1 MKIYVLSIFM
11 LISVGLSAQT
21 GTKINSERSGDWDKN
36 GGGWNNPTWNQDAPS
51 STNNIYDTI
60 VIEDN
65 DEVKLTGDVDLSG
78 RVDANGNVKPIYL
91 VVKGTLNMGGYS
103 GFFTGAE
110 YHLYLPTGSA
120 ISVRS
125 SGTITGNSGSPI
137 MGGSS
142 QDDKIYIGT
151 EVVYSASG
159 GSVSDTYLRESGS
172 NTDLPVELLSFD
184 SEVNKKSI
192 NVYWQTASELDSD
205 YFELE
210 RSADGENWEVLGR
223 LAAAGNS
230 NTLLDYSFID
240 QNPLMGDNYYRLH
253 QVDFDGKDEYF
264 GPIYQRYANE
274 ELNVQIRVYPN
285 PNTDGQLTIKMNS
298 NMMLGDV
305 IEIYDVAGRLQK
317 TITVS
322 EEINTMQL
330 NISDLKK
337 GVYIIRY
344 QNQEIQLTER
354 LIIQ

>member
-1 MKIYVLSIFM
+1 
-11 LISVGLSAQT
+11 
-21 GTKINSERSGDWDKN
+21 
-36 GGGWNNPTWNQDAPS
+36 
-51 STNNIYDTI
+51 
-60 VIEDN
+60 
-65 DEVKLTGDVDLSG
+65 
-78 RVDANGNVKPIYL
+78 
-91 VVKGTLNMGGYS
+91 
-103 GFFTGAE
+103 
-110 YHLYLPTGSA
+110 
-120 ISVRS
+120 
-125 SGTITGNSGSPI
+125 
-137 MGGSS
+137 
-142 QDDKIYIGT
+142 
-151 EVVYSASG
+151 VYSASG